1 MEQLTGEW
9 YLKKRLFG
17 GYDVYVELES
27 GFFPITT
34 YYRKIKEGE
43 ASLLNINI
51 E

>member
-1 MEQLTGEW
+1 MSELTGKW
-9 YLKKRLFG
+9 YLRKRFFG
-17 GYDVYVELES
+17 GYDIYVELES
-27 GFFPITT
+27 GFFPITK